1 MLVRLATMADVR
13 HVGGTMWA
21 RGVAELTAL
30 SIGPVQWVEGWASR
44 INRNDAL
51 AIGSHAIVGCDWET
65 VDVCNT
71 SFQAS
76 TSFELPGVG
85 KSVTKALRKAIPEL
99 LRERGARLSLTY
111 SLCIDPEAPK
121 WFRLL
126 GLEEDT
132 NFKGQS
138 HGGYVMRRFVRR
150 M

>member
-1 MLVRLATMADVR
+1 MLVRPATMADVR
-13 HVGGTMWA
+13 HVGETMWA
-21 RGVAELTAL
+21 RGIAELTAL
-30 SIGPVQWVEGWASR
+30 GIGPVQWFEGWTGR
-44 INRNDAL
+44 INRGDAL
-51 AIGSHAIVGCDWET
+51 AIDSHAIVGCDWET

-76 TSFELPGVG
+76 TSFEIPGVG

-99 LRERGARLSLTY
+99 LRERGAKLSLTY

-126 GLEEDT
+126 GLEEET
-132 NFKGQS
+132 KFKGQQYGK
-138 HGGYVMRRFVRR
+138 HAMRLFVRR